1 MAIYYALYI
10 RSNRF
15 EQIVVD
21 SLVSNIGSDLR
32 SRKFVTMELILGTEK
47 NQLSHTLKGGKCCH
61 KVHN

>member
-47 NQLSHTLKGGKCCH
+47 N
-61 KVHN
+61 